1 MDDHRKKTALL
12 LCIVDGLTQKETW
25 GSETRI
31 QKLVYFLQNLL
42 DIPLDFEFILYMY
55 SPYSYDLR
63 DKLTSLRA
71 DRLLTLETNRYSGP
85 RFVTTDLGK
94 KYQEASPEILKFFK
108 KQLELVINTLG
119 TKPILELEQLA
130 IAFHLTRQK
139 EKQEEPNFLD
149 DWAEELQK
157 WRPKISVNNGQDF
170 LEKSNFIRNSLSP
183 DINNPSVINA

>member
-1 MDDHRKKTALL
+1 MNMEDHRKKTALL
-12 LCIVDGLTQKETW
+12 LCIVDGLDQNETW

-31 QKLVYFLQNLL
+31 QKVVYFLQNLL

-55 SPYSYDLR
+55 NPYSYDLR

-71 DRLLTLETNRYSGP
+71 DRLLTLETKRNLGA

-94 KYQEASPEILKFFK
+94 KYQESFPRIMKPFK
-108 KQLELVINTLG
+108 KQLELVINILG

-130 IAFHLTRQK
+130 IAFHLTRMA
-139 EKQEEPNFLD
+139 ENQEEPNFLD
-149 DWAEELQK
+149 DWAKELQI

-170 LEKSNFIRNSLSP
+170 LEKSNFIRNS
-183 DINNPSVINA
+183 INNPSVINA